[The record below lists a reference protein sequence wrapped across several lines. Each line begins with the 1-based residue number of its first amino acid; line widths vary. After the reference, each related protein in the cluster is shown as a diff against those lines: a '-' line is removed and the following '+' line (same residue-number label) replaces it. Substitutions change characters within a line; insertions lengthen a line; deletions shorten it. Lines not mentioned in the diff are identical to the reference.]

1 MSYSARHWS
10 RVHEETRRMVTE
22 VPLYRAH
29 PEPPADPT
37 EVDGWLARLPPVGK
51 RELRRG
57 FPKSLLREH
66 QDLHAAMRSEAVTL
80 LSTSGTTT
88 DRLQVIW
95 EWSWWDPQ
103 EREAMRLNAAIAC
116 SMARA
121 DYREAVLTT
130 PACGAGTCHFGGQTV
145 AERSIDGILFFNESA
160 DPTHWTGRECE
171 RMLQEWCEFAPRGVE
186 ADPAYL
192 AIIARTALQRGVTL
206 PSPDFITLTYETT
219 TRAMRR
225 DIARAFA
232 APVFQLYGATEAGV
246 LFMECESGTLHP
258 NERHSHIDLVDLPG
272 DDGLARV
279 LVTTL
284 GRAWMP
290 LLRYDIGDVVC
301 RAQQRQCPCGLAS
314 DGPLLARVEGRQSD
328 CIDVSGTTV
337 TPLMLDDAI
346 HAALGPRGTL
356 EQWQLAGDSLLVV
369 DSGAEDSGR
378 VAADAVSAVIERAV
392 RAERVGAIAPEV
404 SGKYR
409 LVKR

>member
-1 MSYSARHWS
+1 MSYSPAHWR
-10 RVHEETRRMVTE
+10 RVGEETRRMVAE
-22 VPLYRAH
+22 VPLYRDR
-29 PEPPADPT
+29 PVPPADPAG
-37 EVDGWLARLPPVGK
+37 VDEWLSRVPPVGK

-57 FPKSLLREH
+57 FPKSLVRAH
-66 QDLHAAMRSEAVTL
+66 QDLGAAMRDQRVTL
-80 LSTSGTTT
+80 LATSGTTA

-103 EREAMRLNAAIAC
+103 EREAMRLNARIAA
-116 SMARA
+116 SMRNA

-130 PACGAGTCHFGGQTV
+130 PSCGAGTCHFGSQTA

-160 DPTHWTGRECE
+160 DPTHWTDAECE
-171 RMLQEWCEFAPRGVE
+171 RMLREWCEFAPRGVE

-192 AIIARTALQRGVTL
+192 AIIARTALKRGVRL
-206 PSPDFITLTYETT
+206 PSPEFITLTYETT

-225 DIARAFA
+225 DIALAFD

-246 LFMECESGTLHP
+246 LFMECEHGRLHP
-258 NERHSHIDLVDLPG
+258 NEQHSHVDLVPVAG
-272 DDGLARV
+272 RGLARV

-290 LLRYDIGDVVC
+290 LLRYDIGDVVRVAESRDC
-301 RAQQRQCPCGLAS
+301 ACGLRS
-314 DGPLLARVEGRQSD
+314 DGPLLERVEGRQSD
-328 CIDVSGTTV
+328 CIEVDGETV

-346 HAALGPRGTL
+346 HAELGAASRL
-356 EQWQLAGDSLLVV
+356 EQWQLAGDTLLVV
-369 DSGAEDSGR
+369 DPDGGTTAPR
-378 VAADAVSAVIERAV
+378 AANAVAAVLQRSIRGEHVAAVM
-392 RAERVGAIAPEV
+392 PEA